1 MYTSLS
7 LAVAS
12 RPTRSLSSLFPPF
25 VSFSFRPNG
34 TNLPLVPLIP
44 CPVAS
49 FSCPSPCIDSS
60 SSFSSSLFARKI
72 HERGEL
78 GSRGCSFTRETMLR
92 SSLRVPF
99 QDDGREKNEIT
110 IREREVYAWS
120 MLSQSSLL
128 ISLNRRF
135 NLGAR
140 MTRNRRSGL
149 K

>member
-12 RPTRSLSSLFPPF
+12 RPTRSLLSLSTFRFLLVPSKWNKSPRLSRWFRVPWRLSPVRLPASTPRLFLRPSSLER
-25 VSFSFRPNG
+25 S
-34 TNLPLVPLIP
+34 TKEE
-44 CPVAS
+44 
-49 FSCPSPCIDSS
+49 
-60 SSFSSSLFARKI
+60 SSSL
-72 HERGEL
+72 E
-78 GSRGCSFTRETMLR
+78 SRSFTRETMLR

-110 IREREVYAWS
+110 IRKREVYTWS